1 MKRKEYGIKDLFNF
15 KKVHTYFYNYF
26 SKRIKVMRTS
36 YRNSKIKFF
45 LQTMNLIFILVI
57 SYYLIPN
64 LINSAIYYLGG
75 FKIMAPSPIIIVLFG
90 IFATNVLEPLK
101 RIKINFTNLYKT
113 DFHLTILI
121 SCFALIFILAYY
133 YLPSKIKLVF
143 ADKSKNE

>member
-1 MKRKEYGIKDLFNF
+1 
-15 KKVHTYFYNYF
+15 
-26 SKRIKVMRTS
+26 MRTS